1 MDDKKRT
8 ARYWMAFLI
17 LAVFLMILFVWNVNA
32 GSIHLSVSEILN
44 IIFRHQGD
52 ATAYNIIWEIRLPR
66 ILSVIILGGA
76 LSVSGFLLQTFFNNP
91 IAGPFVLGIS
101 SGAKLVVALLM
112 IYFLSRSISMGSA
125 AMIIAAFI
133 GSMISMGFVLLV
145 AKKVHNMSMLV
156 ISGVMIGYICS
167 AVTDFVVTFADDSNI
182 VNLHNWSLGSFSG
195 MSWGNV
201 KVMAIVVLLTMVIV
215 FFMSK
220 PIGAYQLGEVY
231 AQNMGVNIKLFR
243 IGLILLSSILSAC
256 VTAFAGPISF
266 VGIAVPHIVKSL
278 LKTARPLLVIPA
290 CFLGG
295 AVFCLFCDL
304 IARTVFA
311 PTELSISSVT
321 AVFFMSKPI
330 GAYQLGEVYA
340 QNMGVNIK
348 LFRIGL
354 ILLSSILS
362 ACVTAFAGPISFV
375 GIAVPHIVK
384 SLLKTARPL
393 LVIPACFLGGAVFCL
408 FCDLIARTVFA
419 PTELSISSV
428 TAVFGAPVV
437 IYIMIRRQKRN

>member
-1 MDDKKRT
+1 MDDKKRA
-8 ARYWMAFLI
+8 ARYWFAFLI
-17 LAVFLMILFVWNVNA
+17 LAVLLVVLFIWNVNA
-32 GSIHLSVSEILN
+32 GSIHLSVGEILN

-52 ATAYNIIWEIRLPR
+52 DTAYNIIWEIRLPR
-66 ILSVIILGGA
+66 ILAVIILGGA

-101 SGAKLVVALLM
+101 SGAKLVVAFLM
-112 IYFLSRSISMGSA
+112 IFFLSRSISMGSA

-195 MSWGNV
+195 MSWSNV
-201 KVMAIVVLLTMVIV
+201 RVMAAVVALTMIIV

-243 IGLILLSSILSAC
+243 IALILLSSVLSAC

-266 VGIAVPHIVKSL
+266 VGIAVPHLV
-278 LKTARPLLVIPA
+278 KTAMKTAKPLLLIPG

-295 AVFCLFCDL
+295 AIITLFCDGF
-304 IARTVFA
+304 ARTVFA

-321 AVFFMSKPI
+321 AVF
-330 GAYQLGEVYA
+330 
-340 QNMGVNIK
+340 
-348 LFRIGL
+348 
-354 ILLSSILS
+354 
-362 ACVTAFAGPISFV
+362 
-375 GIAVPHIVK
+375 
-384 SLLKTARPL
+384 
-393 LVIPACFLGGAVFCL
+393 LV
-408 FCDLIARTVFA
+408 
-419 PTELSISSV
+419 
-428 TAVFGAPVV
+428 PVV
-437 IYIMIRRQKRN
+437 IVMMLRRNEDR